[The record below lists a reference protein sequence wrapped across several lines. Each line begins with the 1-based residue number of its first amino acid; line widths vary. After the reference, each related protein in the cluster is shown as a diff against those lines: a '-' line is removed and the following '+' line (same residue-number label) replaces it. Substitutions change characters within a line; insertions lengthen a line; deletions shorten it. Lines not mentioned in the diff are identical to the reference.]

1 MKPIVR
7 EILITFL
14 IAVVIFL
21 GLQATIQNY
30 EIHEGCMEPNFYEG
44 QRVLVNKI
52 VYKLHEPERG
62 DVIILKPPEQ
72 YNTDGIPFIKRII
85 ALPGE
90 NIVVEDGEVYINGIE
105 LYEPYIKEA
114 PRYTLDR
121 TLGENEYFV
130 LGDNRNNANDSH
142 EGWTVPR
149 EDIIGKAWLTI
160 WPLDKMGLVSNNSK
174 LLVQAIP

>member
-21 GLQATIQNY
+21 GLQSTIQNY

-62 DVIILKPPEQ
+62 DVIILKPPDR
-72 YNTDGIPFIKRII
+72 YSTDGIPFIKRII

-90 NIVVEDGEVYINGIE
+90 NIVVEDGEVYIDGVK

-114 PRYTLDR
+114 PRYILDW

-160 WPLDKMGLVSNNSK
+160 WPFDKMGLVTNNSK
-174 LLVQAIP
+174 LLVQAIQ